1 MADIVKNPVS
11 SAIYLEKKDAALL
24 ERLKKIHPVKDL
36 FTGKTIWKDTLKG
49 LVYRRLIGGIAW
61 PYWLKNGTR
70 TSRRGTIRFMSSM
83 RIWPLPS
90 KKF

>member
-36 FTGKTIWKDTLKG
+36 FTEKPSGK
-49 LVYRRLIGGIAW
+49 
-61 PYWLKNGTR
+61 
-70 TSRRGTIRFMSSM
+70 IR
-83 RIWPLPS
+83 
-90 KKF
+90 

>member
-36 FTGKTIWKDTLKG
+36 FTGNHLERYVEGPRLQKADRRHRVARAG
-49 LVYRRLIGGIAW
+49 LLYADDASGRIG
-61 PYWLKNGTR
+61 
-70 TSRRGTIRFMSSM
+70 
-83 RIWPLPS
+83 
-90 KKF
+90 

>member
-61 PYWLKNGTR
+61 PAPDSYTPMTHLAVLAEEPAGYFLKG
-70 TSRRGTIRFMSSM
+70 
-83 RIWPLPS
+83 
-90 KKF
+90 

>member
-36 FTGKTIWKDTLKG
+36 FTADRRHRVARAG
-49 LVYRRLIGGIAW
+49 LLYADDASGRIG
-61 PYWLKNGTR
+61 
-70 TSRRGTIRFMSSM
+70 
-83 RIWPLPS
+83 
-90 KKF
+90 